1 MRDYAI
7 PIIKKGL
14 VLIVKS
20 AGIALVSVIILFFI
34 GRAISAKTQEIIK
47 TRGDFSA
54 FTKKY
59 ELFDQLKKD
68 NGFAEKNKVKLAG
81 ALPSADNLTAVSDYL
96 NNIANKTGN
105 IASINFDTAFRTNEL
120 SISEVSFSINNIGT
134 FQSLTDLLDE
144 IENAPYFMGI
154 KNISLSF
161 QDGIAGQTNASLT
174 GVAYLKNINDEN

>member
-1 MRDYAI
+1 MKDYAI
-7 PIIKKGL
+7 PVIKKGFVL
-14 VLIVKS
+14 VVKS
-20 AGIALVSVIILFFI
+20 AGIALVSVVILLFI
-34 GRAISAKTQEIIK
+34 GRAINAKTEEIIK
-47 TRGDFSA
+47 ARSEFSA

-68 NGFAEKNKVKLAG
+68 SEFAEQNKAKLDN
-81 ALPSADNLTAVSDYL
+81 ALPSVDHLTMVSDYL
-96 NNIANKTGN
+96 NSVASKTSNIATIHFG
-105 IASINFDTAFRTNEL
+105 ITVSTNEL
-120 SISEVSFSINNIGT
+120 EVSEISFSISNIGT

-161 QDGIAGQTNASLT
+161 QDGIAGQTSASLT